1 MESEIN
7 IEKFQFEG
15 PTGFDCHQI
24 ENALRCE
31 WTPIEALWSLGKT
44 NFCYAAFVR
53 DS

>member
-1 MESEIN
+1 MKSEIN
-7 IEKFQFEG
+7 IDRFQFEG
-15 PTGFDCHQI
+15 PSGFECHQI

-44 NFCYAAFVR
+44 NFCYAAVMS